1 MTKSWVRQPA
11 AGAAVVLACAVFLAA
26 CGGGGGGGA
35 AKTASSATTTT
46 TAAGDRQAALA
57 AFRSCMQSHG
67 VTLPAN
73 GGLGGLFRGGGG
85 AGNNTGSS
93 VPNRTFPSTTLP
105 AGVTGQQWQAALAA
119 CQSQL
124 PARGTGNGGNGGN
137 FANNPQVR
145 VYYNCL
151 QTYLMTHGATTLPPL
166 GQAGARGLFGGGP
179 GGGSGSSTTAD
190 PTLQAAQAHCASL
203 RPTFGGGS
211 TTTTVK

>member
-11 AGAAVVLACAVFLAA
+11 AGAAVVLACAVVLAA

-35 AKTASSATTTT
+35 SGAKTASSATTTT
-46 TAAGDRQAALA
+46 AAGNRQAALA

-73 GGLGGLFRGGGG
+73 SGLGGVFRGGGG
-85 AGNNTGSS
+85 AGDTNGSS

-105 AGVTGQQWQAALAA
+105 PGVTSQQWQAALAA

-124 PARGTGNGGNGGN
+124 PARGTGNGGNGAN
-137 FANNPQVR
+137 FANNPQVQ

-179 GGGSGSSTTAD
+179 GSSTTTAD
-190 PTLQAAQAHCASL
+190 PTLQAAQAHCAAL